1 MESLVPMLPPHL
13 ELEAPQVRSGRVLGR
28 TGTARVEGTRRSDRV
43 PEPRRITGRRN
54 AERAPP
60 VRNGRLDRVGPNRVE
75 FGIAVECRDPVV
87 QLRER
92 RSAESAAVDQL
103 EVHVLGQREHGRDA
117 RAHAAAQI
125 REVIEAERAGQRDL
139 VGGREAVLGEGGED
153 VAALVRAEARGD
165 RRGERQA
172 RAEVVVR
179 LAIEV
184 EGRLAAQPQARREM
198 VLVLAA
204 IDSAFDAV
212 APGVQV
218 LVGRDAVGED
228 RFAAVRRRHLE
239 TGGQRLQKLVDL
251 VLCPGGGDAQRA
263 HVLDRSFPAQTALDL
278 AIRTDRSASPAHR
291 SARRSRR
298 HERWRCAAP
307 PPTASS
313 SPGSSSRP
321 SGSPPARAPARA
333 TFRRPS
339 PNRWGRCAGRRS
351 CPRTAGSQTS

>member
-1 MESLVPMLPPHL
+1 MAAEGEGGAEVPQLRRHARELASAALNFRALKGVVDEDGIVGPNAPPHL
-13 ELEAPQVRSGRVLGR
+13 ELDAPQVRSGRVLDR

-75 FGIAVECRDPVV
+75 FRIAVECRDPVV

-92 RSAESAAVDQL
+92 WSAESAAVDEL
-103 EVHVLGQREHGRDA
+103 EVHVLGQREHGREA

-125 REVIEAERAGQRDL
+125 REVIEAQRAGQRDL

-165 RRGERQA
+165 RRDERQA

-198 VLVLAA
+198 VLVLAV

-212 APGVQV
+212 APGVQG

-239 TGGQRLQKLVDL
+239 TGGSGCRNWLIWFCVQVAVTRSVPTLSTARFQPRL
-251 VLCPGGGDAQRA
+251 PW
-263 HVLDRSFPAQTALDL
+263 
-278 AIRTDRSASPAHR
+278 I
-291 SARRSRR
+291 
-298 HERWRCAAP
+298 WR
-307 PPTASS
+307 
-313 SPGSSSRP
+313 
-321 SGSPPARAPARA
+321 
-333 TFRRPS
+333 
-339 PNRWGRCAGRRS
+339 
-351 CPRTAGSQTS
+351 